1 MILDTTKKFG
11 IFMNPKTGTS
21 SLRIIFKQIE
31 GLQIC
36 KHDHHT
42 PENFIQRYDLKEDFS
57 DYKFYCFYRD
67 PVDRFL
73 SAYSGILEWY
83 GEHKEIACS
92 FDGRTMNRFLGLM
105 LSDPFYLNMDFS
117 TEVPTKQ
124 PFGTIIIG
132 RPLPNDIKNRIKNIS
147 ILDFISK
154 IDRLFGNV
162 DRYVTSKQ
170 VRWLDHP
177 NIELLDYTRFNEHVH
192 NFLKLYDKDTVPIL
206 HKRARNLEYGKRR
219 DDLTPEELLAIQT
232 YYKEDY
238 IFFKKHNITF

>member
-1 MILDTTKKFG
+1 MFEEIQFRD
-11 IFMNPKTGTS
+11 
-21 SLRIIFKQIE
+21 Q
-31 GLQIC
+31 
-36 KHDHHT
+36 HHYT
-42 PENFIQRYDLKEDFS
+42 LANFIEKYNLTEDFS

-83 GEHKEIACS
+83 GEHKEVACML
-92 FDGRTMNRFLGLM
+92 DGKNINRFLTLM
-105 LSDPFYLNMDFS
+105 FSDPNYMNIDFGAVLSEERPFGVPSRGAPLPIEIKNKITSISVLDFIAKMDQFS
-117 TEVPTKQ
+117 TEADQ
-124 PFGTIIIG
+124 YI
-132 RPLPNDIKNRIKNIS
+132 
-147 ILDFISK
+147 
-154 IDRLFGNV
+154 
-162 DRYVTSKQ
+162 TSKQ
-170 VRWLDHP
+170 VLWLDHP